1 MKSKKLLSLLLAV
14 VMCFITTV
22 PAWADSRA
30 ISSDVTAVSM
40 ESIDAMTNAQRNAF
54 ISQCAAQELE
64 RSSSSRDIA
73 LSPEILRLCWYA
85 AAKIAESKYPCA
97 AKLVEYAARGI
108 DYVETEGRFS
118 TKIRQSADYRE
129 WRTTHSEDKME
140 FSSGDLFYALHGVDI
155 SIVSQT
161 SGGARVCITDT
172 FDFKFET
179 DLGSVILT
187 LINDGAWLSQKIY
200 ALSVIQVD
208 ICFIDPAL

>member
-54 ISQCAAQELE
+54 ISQCAAQEL
-64 RSSSSRDIA
+64 
-73 LSPEILRLCWYA
+73 
-85 AAKIAESKYPCA
+85 
-97 AKLVEYAARGI
+97 G
-108 DYVETEGRFS
+108 
-118 TKIRQSADYRE
+118 
-129 WRTTHSEDKME
+129 SE
-140 FSSGDLFYALHGVDI
+140 
-155 SIVSQT
+155 
-161 SGGARVCITDT
+161 
-172 FDFKFET
+172 
-179 DLGSVILT
+179 ILT